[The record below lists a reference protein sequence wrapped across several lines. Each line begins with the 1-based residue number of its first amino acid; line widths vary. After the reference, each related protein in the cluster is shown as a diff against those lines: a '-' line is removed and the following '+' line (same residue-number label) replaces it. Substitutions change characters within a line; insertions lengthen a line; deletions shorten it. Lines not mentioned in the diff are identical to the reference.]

1 MLNLLIH
8 IVAALLAGIGLF
20 TVIVVAL
27 DVWPSR
33 SATVVVPQPLAP
45 DPDRIWQLY
54 PEDLEGTAYDATV
67 RRLRRLER
75 EAAERLRDVRLGR
88 P

>member
-1 MLNLLIH
+1 MLSLALH
-8 IVAALLAGIGLF
+8 IVGALLAGIGVF
-20 TVIVVAL
+20 TVFAVIT
-27 DVWPSR
+27 DRPRQSTT
-33 SATVVVPQPLAP
+33 TVTPQPLP
-45 DPDRIWQLY
+45 RDPDRIWQLY